1 MICSQTSESWSKIL
15 TLGEENYISL
25 QSSVLDPP
33 QGKLLW
39 IESQY
44 VVTLAAAADFLFF
57 FFTFYPLPKER
68 QCLKRNK

>member
-44 VVTLAAAADFLFF
+44 VVTLAAAADFFF
-57 FFTFYPLPKER
+57 SFSLSIPFQRKG
-68 QCLKRNK
+68 NA